1 MNSDRRLKKDFA
13 ALKKYIF
20 DNYEDDDAV
29 LFPNCKEGASFD
41 SAFSDMRKFTI
52 LMKGPKNSPYENGLF
67 EFETVIPNDFP
78 MKPPRIQCKTE
89 IYHPNINKNYVC
101 VETLSTGWSPT
112 LGLKQVFM
120 SIYAVMFTP
129 HGSEN
134 KNPVKKLTEKDFKSH
149 DRFLKKASDTTAR
162 VSNAQ
167 AIVVYNP
174 PLRQLTN
181 TKECTI
187 LIVYDKNIEKYNLM
201 SRMSTV
207 IAATVTLDKL

>member
-1 MNSDRRLKKDFA
+1 MNSDRRLKKDFT

-41 SAFSDMRKFTI
+41 SAFLDMRHFVI
-52 LMKGPKNSPYENGLF
+52 LMKGPKDSPYENGLF

-78 MKPPRIQCKTE
+78 MKPPEIKCKTE
-89 IYHPNINKNYVC
+89 IYHPNISKNHVC
-101 VETLSTGWSPT
+101 VETLSAGWSPA

-120 SIYAVMFTP
+120 SIYAVMFAP

-134 KNPVKKLTEKDFKSH
+134 RSAEKLTKKDLMHH
-149 DRFLKKASDTTAR
+149 DNFLKKASDTTAR

-167 AIVVYNP
+167 AIVVYDP
-174 PLRQLTN
+174 PKKQSLDAQ
-181 TKECTI
+181 ECTT
-187 LIVYDKNIEKYNLM
+187 LIVYDKNIEKYHLM
-201 SRMSTV
+201 SRMFDT
-207 IAATVTLDKL
+207 IMLGNP